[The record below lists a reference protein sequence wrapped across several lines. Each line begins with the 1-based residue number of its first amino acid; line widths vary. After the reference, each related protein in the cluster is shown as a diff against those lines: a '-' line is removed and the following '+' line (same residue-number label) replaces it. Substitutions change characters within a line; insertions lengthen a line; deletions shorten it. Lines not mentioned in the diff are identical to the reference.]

1 MQKRLDTG
9 QKTEIINVRCTK
21 AEKRRLK
28 KKAKDSTDSTLSAYL
43 REKGLEDDPGERF
56 GKRMET
62 ILQEVDK
69 MNQLLRMISGST
81 DEMLK
86 EEVRLYLSGYADPRG
101 GGRDDQRWDS
111 DQ

>member
-1 MQKRLDTG
+1 MQKRSDTG
-9 QKTEIINVRCTK
+9 QKTEIVNVRCTK

-28 KKAKDSTDSTLSAYL
+28 KKAKDSTLSAYL

-69 MNQLLRMISGST
+69 MNQLLRMISGSI

-86 EEVRLYLSGYADPRG
+86 EDVRLYLSRYADPRG
-101 GGRDDQRWDS
+101 GGRDDQRWDP